1 MDNFVFNNP
10 TRIIF
15 GKDTELSVGQEVKGY
30 ANKILLHYGG
40 GSIKRTGPYDRVI
53 KS

>member
-1 MDNFVFNNP
+1 MDNFVFNNQ

-40 GSIKRTGPYDRVI
+40 GSIEQRAI
-53 KS
+53 

>member
-15 GKDTELSVGQEVKGY
+15 GKDTELSVGQEVKVTPIRFCFIMAEEALNEPGY
-30 ANKILLHYGG
+30 VT
-40 GSIKRTGPYDRVI
+40 GSLNP
-53 KS
+53 